1 MEAFNIF
8 NYVSN
13 LGKLSVGQ
21 DIKSDAYFRVQLL
34 EDANVNIQLVKLYF
48 WPYGHLAQQK
58 LFIKY
63 IETIA
68 NKERLHEK
76 LGHRTKRTFLR
87 HRIITYTKIGPE
99 KKKPGCIAVDFSS
112 Y

>member
-1 MEAFNIF
+1 MQAFNIF

-13 LGKLSVGQ
+13 LGKLSAGQ
-21 DIKSDAYFRVQLL
+21 DVKCDAYFRVQLL
-34 EDANVNIQLVKLYF
+34 EDANVNSQLVELYF

-58 LFIKY
+58 LFI
-63 IETIA
+63 IVAIA

-76 LGHRTKRTFLR
+76 LGHRTKRTILR
-87 HRIITYTKIGPE
+87 HRIITYKKIGPE

-112 Y
+112 YK